1 VKVGD
6 EIDLGHSKVELLTDD
21 IVRVEIREK
30 DMVTAKEAGQMND
43 AIGELSGG
51 KEVFVMILAEDAAQF
66 DRSAREFS
74 ASAAGTQFTKADA
87 LVVRNLAQRILA
99 NFYISFN
106 KPLKPSRVF
115 NSEEEAREWFGKFK
129 KV

>member
-1 VKVGD
+1 VSN
-6 EIDLGHSKVELLTDD
+6 EIDLGHSKLELLDDD
-21 IVRVEIREK
+21 IVRIVIREK
-30 DMVTAKEAGQMND
+30 DIVTAKEAGAMND

-66 DRSAREFS
+66 DKSAREFS
-74 ASAAGTQFTKADA
+74 ASAAGTIFTKADA
-87 LVVRNLAQRILA
+87 LVVRNLAHRILA

-115 NSEEEAREWFGKFK
+115 NSEEEAIAWFRKFK
-129 KV
+129 